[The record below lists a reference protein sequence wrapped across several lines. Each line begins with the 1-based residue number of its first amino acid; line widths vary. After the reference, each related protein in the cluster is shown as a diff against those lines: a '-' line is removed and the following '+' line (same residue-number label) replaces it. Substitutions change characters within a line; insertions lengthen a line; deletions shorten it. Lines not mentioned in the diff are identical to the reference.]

1 MAKKKEQQNKQ
12 NNSSYTAKDIYV
24 LEGLDPVRKR
34 PGMYIGSTGVD
45 GLHHL
50 IWEVLDN
57 SIDEA
62 MAGYA
67 NEITVSLLPGNRVKC
82 TDNGRGIPVEMHS
95 QTGKSALETVMTTL
109 HAGGKFGSEAYKIS
123 GGLHGVGVSVV
134 CALSKYMRA
143 EVCRDNGLYMQEYVK
158 GVPKAKVKKVDV
170 CKGTGTTIIFEPDE
184 EIFKDKD
191 AKFSLKRILTHVRH
205 QTYLTPKV
213 KMVVKDET
221 VSPAFSYT
229 FYFEGGLKSYL
240 RYLLSDNE
248 PKHENSFYCKA
259 ERDNI
264 VVETVLQYAKEMEC
278 FEESFAN
285 NISTGEGGTHLTGF
299 RTALT
304 RVINDYARKNGYL
317 KEKDENLLGNDMRE
331 GLVAVV
337 SIKIREPQFEGQTK
351 AKLGNTEAKAAVE
364 GVFGEAFSDYLEK
377 NPTDARII
385 VENCLLSARARRAAK
400 AARTTIL
407 RKGILDGLTLP
418 GKLSDCRSK
427 DASESELYIVE
438 GDSAGGSSRQARDS
452 RYQAILPLRG
462 KILNV
467 EKARLDRLL
476 DSQEIKSLII
486 ALGTAI
492 AQDFD
497 ASKARYHRV
506 VIMTD
511 ADSVTGDTPIFV
523 FNKSKGQFFL
533 TEVEKFIA
541 SCEDTANYQILTFNH
556 EKETLEL
563 KEILQTIQHPLRTD
577 LYQIKTYCGYPIK
590 ITDCHSVYVYE
601 AGVVKTK
608 KASEIKQ
615 GDVMVFPKKFPTI
628 QQEITIDLTEQILSG
643 KVKNI
648 TVKMSRDLVQHI
660 PASAWCEVDLA
671 SWGELQNQ
679 RELVNV
685 SRMAMGQSIGIYDKV
700 IQQWEQKIDN
710 VMPRFGQFEKYL
722 NQLNQ
727 NSDCL
732 DFKVYIPVED
742 FKGRL
747 PAGADFFYNGHARLL
762 RKRFT
767 LDESLAY
774 LLGFYLGDGCRSF
787 QKENPNRFTLCLGNQ
802 KNQNYFAKIDR
813 IIKDVLGAKTILE
826 NRGEYF
832 NLHFHSLEFRLIL
845 KELGLLGKKCHEK
858 FIPDVF
864 FNAAAEVQ
872 SALLAGL
879 LDSDGFISVWTSKKT
894 NRTKAIYGWQLSSN
908 ELIKGIMTILRQKGI
923 FANYSQRKQKAHLR
937 KDGVLIKPKF
947 DSFNLSVLTVEFLEK
962 TRDIW
967 QFHKDASKLD
977 SYLLQVKPN
986 KITGKQLVKI
996 SDDFVGLKVKAVEKI
1011 ENPRD
1016 KWVYDFSVLGHQ
1028 NFIAGVGGCLLHNT
1042 DGAHIRTLLLTLFYR
1057 HFKELIEKGY
1067 IYIAQ
1072 PPLYKIQSG
1081 KNIQYAYNDSDKED
1095 IISEIQKQKS
1105 EKIKKPP
1112 VIEDGDIIVAGKE
1125 EGGKIAGINIQR
1137 YKGLGEMNPE
1147 ELWETTMNPENR
1159 VLLQVKID
1167 DAKEADHIFDTLM
1180 GSDVAPRKKFIQV
1193 HAKSVKNLD
1202 I

>member
-1 MAKKKEQQNKQ
+1 MANKKEQK
-12 NNSSYTAKDIYV
+12 NNGSYTAKDIYV

-50 IWEVLDN
+50 VWEVLDN
-57 SIDEA
+57 SIDES

-82 TDNGRGIPVEMHS
+82 ADNGRGIPVEMHS

-221 VSPAFSYT
+221 VTPASSYT

-240 RYLLSDNE
+240 RYLLGDNE
-248 PKHENSFYCKA
+248 PKHENPFYCKA

-278 FEESFAN
+278 FEENFAN

-364 GVFGEAFSDYLEK
+364 GVFGEAFSDFLEK

-407 RKGILDGLTLP
+407 RKGILEGLTLP
-418 GKLSDCRSK
+418 GKLADCSSK
-427 DASESELYIVE
+427 DPAESEIYIVE
-438 GDSAGGSSRQARDS
+438 GDSAGGCWIGDTKIALADGRNLSFFELIKEEQEGKKNYCYTIREDGHIGIAPIANPRMTKRQAEVIKIILDTNEELICTPDHLFRLVDGAYKPAAKLTLKDNLAPLYKKYSKREGKYGLDGYEMVFDPESKKWIYTHILADIFNLTNGVYLNSDGRHRHHVDFNKLNNNPTNIRRYSYERHMEEHYKYIEKTLLRPEVIERSKQTKKTSEYREKISRLMSTPEMRQMLSDRAKKQWESDSYKKFMTEKFLNFYENNEEYRKKNNESLNAQQKIYWASEDNRGKQSERVKNFFKKHPEVTKQFSLIAKQQWQNEELLKWRSEKTKEQWTADFRIRRKEAYNQVYLQHSLKLLKEILEQEGKITAEKYDKERVSRKNKNALKFENVCERFFAGDNSKLEEAVANFNHKIKAIKFLSQKIDVYDLEVEGTHNFALASGVFVHNSSKMARD
-452 RYQAILPLRG
+452 RYTQAILPLRG

-497 ASKARYHRV
+497 IEKLRYHRII
-506 VIMTD
+506 IMSD
-511 ADSVTGDTPIFV
+511 ADV
-523 FNKSKGQFFL
+523 
-533 TEVEKFIA
+533 
-541 SCEDTANYQILTFNH
+541 
-556 EKETLEL
+556 
-563 KEILQTIQHPLRTD
+563 
-577 LYQIKTYCGYPIK
+577 
-590 ITDCHSVYVYE
+590 
-601 AGVVKTK
+601 
-608 KASEIKQ
+608 
-615 GDVMVFPKKFPTI
+615 
-628 QQEITIDLTEQILSG
+628 
-643 KVKNI
+643 
-648 TVKMSRDLVQHI
+648 
-660 PASAWCEVDLA
+660 
-671 SWGELQNQ
+671 
-679 RELVNV
+679 
-685 SRMAMGQSIGIYDKV
+685 
-700 IQQWEQKIDN
+700 
-710 VMPRFGQFEKYL
+710 
-722 NQLNQ
+722 
-727 NSDCL
+727 
-732 DFKVYIPVED
+732 
-742 FKGRL
+742 
-747 PAGADFFYNGHARLL
+747 
-762 RKRFT
+762 
-767 LDESLAY
+767 
-774 LLGFYLGDGCRSF
+774 
-787 QKENPNRFTLCLGNQ
+787 
-802 KNQNYFAKIDR
+802 
-813 IIKDVLGAKTILE
+813 
-826 NRGEYF
+826 
-832 NLHFHSLEFRLIL
+832 
-845 KELGLLGKKCHEK
+845 
-858 FIPDVF
+858 
-864 FNAAAEVQ
+864 
-872 SALLAGL
+872 
-879 LDSDGFISVWTSKKT
+879 
-894 NRTKAIYGWQLSSN
+894 
-908 ELIKGIMTILRQKGI
+908 
-923 FANYSQRKQKAHLR
+923 
-937 KDGVLIKPKF
+937 
-947 DSFNLSVLTVEFLEK
+947 
-962 TRDIW
+962 
-967 QFHKDASKLD
+967 
-977 SYLLQVKPN
+977 
-986 KITGKQLVKI
+986 
-996 SDDFVGLKVKAVEKI
+996 
-1011 ENPRD
+1011 
-1016 KWVYDFSVLGHQ
+1016 
-1028 NFIAGVGGCLLHNT
+1028 

-1081 KNIQYAYNDSDKED
+1081 KKIEYAYTDADKEE
-1095 IISEIQKQKS
+1095 ILSEL
-1105 EKIKKPP
+1105 KKNKKEIADKKT
-1112 VIEDGDIIVAGKE
+1112 VVKKAQATEDGDGEEVAGE
-1125 EGGKIAGINIQR
+1125 ESAQESGKIAGVNIQR

-1147 ELWETTMNPENR
+1147 ELWQTTMNPENR
-1159 VLLQVKID
+1159 ILLQVNID

>member
-240 RYLLSDNE
+240 RYLLGDNE
-248 PKHENSFYCKA
+248 PKHENPFYCKA

-285 NISTGEGGTHLTGF
+285 NIGTGEGGTHLTGF

-467 EKARLDRLL
+467 EKARIDKML
-476 DSQEIKSLII
+476 SNEEIRTLI
-486 ALGTAI
+486 TAI
-492 AQDFD
+492 GTGIGEDDFD
-497 ASKARYHRV
+497 ISRLRYHKI

-511 ADSVTGDTPIFV
+511 ADV
-523 FNKSKGQFFL
+523 
-533 TEVEKFIA
+533 
-541 SCEDTANYQILTFNH
+541 
-556 EKETLEL
+556 
-563 KEILQTIQHPLRTD
+563 
-577 LYQIKTYCGYPIK
+577 
-590 ITDCHSVYVYE
+590 
-601 AGVVKTK
+601 
-608 KASEIKQ
+608 
-615 GDVMVFPKKFPTI
+615 
-628 QQEITIDLTEQILSG
+628 
-643 KVKNI
+643 
-648 TVKMSRDLVQHI
+648 
-660 PASAWCEVDLA
+660 
-671 SWGELQNQ
+671 
-679 RELVNV
+679 
-685 SRMAMGQSIGIYDKV
+685 
-700 IQQWEQKIDN
+700 
-710 VMPRFGQFEKYL
+710 
-722 NQLNQ
+722 
-727 NSDCL
+727 
-732 DFKVYIPVED
+732 
-742 FKGRL
+742 
-747 PAGADFFYNGHARLL
+747 
-762 RKRFT
+762 
-767 LDESLAY
+767 
-774 LLGFYLGDGCRSF
+774 
-787 QKENPNRFTLCLGNQ
+787 
-802 KNQNYFAKIDR
+802 
-813 IIKDVLGAKTILE
+813 
-826 NRGEYF
+826 
-832 NLHFHSLEFRLIL
+832 
-845 KELGLLGKKCHEK
+845 
-858 FIPDVF
+858 
-864 FNAAAEVQ
+864 
-872 SALLAGL
+872 
-879 LDSDGFISVWTSKKT
+879 
-894 NRTKAIYGWQLSSN
+894 
-908 ELIKGIMTILRQKGI
+908 
-923 FANYSQRKQKAHLR
+923 
-937 KDGVLIKPKF
+937 
-947 DSFNLSVLTVEFLEK
+947 
-962 TRDIW
+962 
-967 QFHKDASKLD
+967 
-977 SYLLQVKPN
+977 
-986 KITGKQLVKI
+986 
-996 SDDFVGLKVKAVEKI
+996 
-1011 ENPRD
+1011 
-1016 KWVYDFSVLGHQ
+1016 
-1028 NFIAGVGGCLLHNT
+1028 
-1042 DGAHIRTLLLTLFYR
+1042 DGAHIRTLLMTFFYR
-1057 HFKELIEKGY
+1057 QMKALIEEGHL
-1067 IYIAQ
+1067 YIAQ
-1072 PPLYKIQSG
+1072 PPLYRIAK
-1081 KNIQYAYNDSDKED
+1081 
-1095 IISEIQKQKS
+1095 
-1105 EKIKKPP
+1105 
-1112 VIEDGDIIVAGKE
+1112 GKE
-1125 EGGKIAGINIQR
+1125 EYYVFSEDEKDAKVKHFGQSAKVTR

-1147 ELWETTMNPENR
+1147 QLWKTTMDPSQRIMLKVNIDSDIEAHKMF
-1159 VLLQVKID
+1159 VK
-1167 DAKEADHIFDTLM
+1167 LM
-1180 GSDVAPRKKFIQV
+1180 GEEVEPRREFIER
-1193 HAKSVKNLD
+1193 HARDVKNLD